1 MSRRIAGWCV
11 ILCTAYSAV
20 TLGAPAEVAV
30 GLRTVAITKPILD
43 AELAAQAWTE
53 YLVAAEWMPPKTS
66 RYVVLPRST
75 KGECDRLRMR
85 YEASHG
91 VVTITQTRCIFAI
104 EIDPIARKPG
114 EKLAVVDI
122 QRLAQSLFKNG
133 ESLKLASSDTVA
145 TDGRALPATASA
157 PWTRD
162 FSWWQSDGRIG
173 FCLLKDDGKPSA
185 LDKGMDLETN
195 AVWFSV
201 ELPNAPHGK
210 E

>member
-1 MSRRIAGWCV
+1 MSRWIAGCCV
-11 ILCTAYSAV
+11 ILCAAYGAV

-53 YLVAAEWMPPKTS
+53 YLVATEWMPPKAA
-66 RYVVLPRST
+66 RYVVLPRDMEG
-75 KGECDRLRMR
+75 KCDKLRMR

-104 EIDPIARKPG
+104 EIDPISNKPG
-114 EKLAVVDI
+114 EKLAVADI

-133 ESLKLASSDTVA
+133 ESVKLASSNALA
-145 TDGRALPATASA
+145 TEGRALPATASA
-157 PWTRD
+157 PWTRE
-162 FSWWQSDGRIG
+162 FSWWHSDGRIG

-201 ELPNAPHGK
+201 ELPKAPHGK